1 MDINDSIIIITGGG
15 SGIGEAIARD
25 AAGRGARH
33 VVVADLHGDQA
44 ERVATDIGGSGVELD
59 VRDEQAIA
67 DLVAR
72 VEADHGPVDIF
83 VSNAGVVTAGGVEE
97 SNDLLQ
103 LMWEVHVMAH
113 IYAARAVLPS
123 MIERGRGH
131 LVSVASAAGLLMQL
145 GSLGYSITK
154 HAAVAVAE
162 FIAVHH
168 HHQGIRATVVCP
180 QGVATNLLRNN
191 PVAPIDA
198 DIGSPDAQSAATRDG
213 VLSADVVAADALD
226 GVEQERFL
234 VLPHTEVAEYYMKRA
249 NDPERWLGGMRKLHR
264 MMYPEG
270 QRPGDVIAGDAEA
283 TASED

>member
-1 MDINDSIIIITGGG
+1 MEINDSILIITGGG

-25 AAGRGARH
+25 AAARGARH
-33 VVVADLHGDQA
+33 VVVADLHGEQA
-44 ERVATDIGGSGVELD
+44 ERVAAEIGGTGVELD
-59 VRDEQAIA
+59 VRDEQGIA

-72 VEADHGPVDIF
+72 VEADHGPVDLF

-123 MIERGRGH
+123 MISRGEGH
-131 LVSVASAAGLLMQL
+131 LLSVASAAGLLMQL

-168 HHQGIRATVVCP
+168 HHQGIRASVVCP

-198 DIGSPDAQSAATRDG
+198 DIGSPDGQSAATRDG
-213 VLSADVVAADALD
+213 VLGPEVVAADALD

-234 VLPHTEVAEYYMKRA
+234 VLPHPEVADYYRNRA
-249 NDPERWLGGMRKLHR
+249 DDPERWLGGMRKLHR
-264 MMYPEG
+264 MLYPEG
-270 QRPGDVIAGDAEA
+270 QRPGDAIAPPGEA
-283 TASED
+283 ASD

>member
-1 MDINDSIIIITGGG
+1 MDINGSIIIVTGGG

-44 ERVATDIGGSGVELD
+44 ERVAADIGGTGVELD

-72 VEADHGPVDIF
+72 VEADHGPVDLF

-97 SNDLLQ
+97 SNELLQ

-131 LVSVASAAGLLMQL
+131 LLSVASAAGLLMQL

-154 HAAVAVAE
+154 HAAVSVAE
-162 FIAVHH
+162 FLAVHH
-168 HHQGIRATVVCP
+168 HHQGIRVSVVCP

-191 PVAPIDA
+191 PVAPLDA
-198 DIGSPDAQSAATRDG
+198 DIGSPDGESAATRDG
-213 VLSADVVAADALD
+213 VLSAEVVAADALD
-226 GVEQERFL
+226 GVEAERFL
-234 VLPHTEVAEYYMKRA
+234 VLPHPEVADYMRRRGD
-249 NDPERWLGGMRKLHR
+249 DPERWLGGMRKLHR
-264 MMYPEG
+264 MLYPEG
-270 QRPGDVIAGDAEA
+270 ERPGDVIDPRSQ
-283 TASED
+283 TTD

>member
-1 MDINDSIIIITGGG
+1 MDITDSIVIITGGG

-25 AAGRGARH
+25 AHTRGARH
-33 VVVADLHGDQA
+33 VVVADLNGDQA
-44 ERVATDIGGSGVELD
+44 QRVARDIDGTGVALD
-59 VRDEQAIA
+59 VRDEQGIA

-72 VEADHGPVDIF
+72 TEAEHGPVDLF

-97 SNDLLQ
+97 SNELLQ

-113 IYAARAVLPS
+113 IYAARATLPS

-131 LVSVASAAGLLMQL
+131 LLSVASAAGLLMQL

-168 HHQGIRATVVCP
+168 HHQGIRASVVCP

-198 DIGSPDAQSAATRDG
+198 DIGSPEGESAATRDG
-213 VLSADVVAADALD
+213 VLGPEVVAADALD
-226 GVEQERFL
+226 AVEQERFL
-234 VLPHTEVAEYYMKRA
+234 VLPHPEVAEYYANRA

-264 MMYPEG
+264 MLYPEG
-270 QRPGDVIAGDAEA
+270 QRPGDAIAPR
-283 TASED
+283 EDTPSD

>member
-1 MDINDSIIIITGGG
+1 MDINDSIIIVTGGG

-33 VVVADLHGDQA
+33 VVVADLQGDQA
-44 ERVATDIGGSGVELD
+44 ERVAADIGGTGVALD
-59 VRDEQAIA
+59 VRDEQAII

-72 VEADHGPVDIF
+72 VEADHGPVDLF

-97 SNDLLQ
+97 SNELLQ

-131 LVSVASAAGLLMQL
+131 LLSVASAAGLLMQL

-154 HAAVAVAE
+154 HAAVSVAE
-162 FIAVHH
+162 FLAVHH
-168 HHQGIRATVVCP
+168 HHQGIRVSVVCP

-198 DIGSPDAQSAATRDG
+198 DIGSPDGESAATRDG
-213 VLSADVVAADALD
+213 VLSPEVVAADALD
-226 GVEQERFL
+226 GVESERFL
-234 VLPHTEVAEYYMKRA
+234 VLPHPEVADYMRRRGD
-249 NDPERWLGGMRKLHR
+249 DPERWLGGMRKLHR
-264 MMYPEG
+264 MIYPEG
-270 QRPGDVIAGDAEA
+270 QRPGDAIDPRSDTTTEN
-283 TASED
+283 

>member
-1 MDINDSIIIITGGG
+1 MDINDSIIIVTGGG

-25 AAGRGARH
+25 AASRGARH
-33 VVVADLHGDQA
+33 VVVADLKGDQA
-44 ERVATDIGGSGVELD
+44 ERVATDIGGTGVALD

-72 VEADHGPVDIF
+72 VEADHGPVDLF

-97 SNDLLQ
+97 SNELLQ

-131 LVSVASAAGLLMQL
+131 LLSVASAAGLLMQL

-154 HAAVAVAE
+154 HAAVSVAE
-162 FIAVHH
+162 FLAVHH
-168 HHQGIRATVVCP
+168 HHQGIRVSVVCP

-198 DIGSPDAQSAATRDG
+198 DIGSPDGESAATRDG
-213 VLSADVVAADALD
+213 VLGPEVVAADALD
-226 GVEQERFL
+226 GVESERFL
-234 VLPHTEVAEYYMKRA
+234 VLPHPEVADYMRKRGD
-249 NDPERWLGGMRKLHR
+249 DPERWLGGMRKLHG
-264 MMYPEG
+264 MIYPEG
-270 QRPGDVIAGDAEA
+270 QRPGDAIAPRPQ
-283 TASED
+283 TTTED